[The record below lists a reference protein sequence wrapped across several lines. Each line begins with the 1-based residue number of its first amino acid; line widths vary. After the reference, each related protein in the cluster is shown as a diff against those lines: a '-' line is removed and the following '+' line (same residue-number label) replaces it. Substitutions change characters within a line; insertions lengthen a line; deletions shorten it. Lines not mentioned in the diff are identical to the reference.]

1 MAEEFELLDL
11 EKIWFSEEYN
21 REISNIQNYFEIRNQ
36 LRQFTYKCTLKT
48 FQRLFEADAERLWK
62 HFFQDC
68 EANLEKF
75 ETYLTK
81 EQMNVFIVN
90 GLLNKKMFL

>member
-1 MAEEFELLDL
+1 MEEDFELLDL
-11 EKIWFSEEYN
+11 EEIWFSDEYAKD
-21 REISNIQNYFEIRNQ
+21 IQNIQNYFGIRNKMK
-36 LRQFTYKCTLKT
+36 QFSFKCNLKT
-48 FQRLFEADAERLWK
+48 FQRMFGNDAERLWK
-62 HFFQDC
+62 HFLQDC

-81 EQMNVFIVN
+81 DQLNVFFVN